1 MEEVWQ
7 AGWYF
12 HHEGVEP
19 VTVSVG
25 EDPQRLVE
33 LFVVQLLAPLAMG
46 LGVSIGASRVGAFI
60 CCETPARHCYIWW
73 FPDCIST
80 EANHSNFWPFEPPS

>member
-1 MEEVWQ
+1 MTKTGASEHLVGAKHVDEHNMGVLKDPIYCQNAADCLHPCDGCGPAMEEIWQ

-25 EDPQRLVE
+25 EDQQRLVE
-33 LFVVQLLAPLAMG
+33 LFVV
-46 LGVSIGASRVGAFI
+46 
-60 CCETPARHCYIWW
+60 
-73 FPDCIST
+73 
-80 EANHSNFWPFEPPS
+80 